1 MNDFVENYYNYCYGF
16 GLPSGEKSPR
26 VVTAGGGSR
35 AYYIIHLCRPFAASS
50 VLLLFYYV
58 LFSSQ
63 TVHLPRCIER
73 RFPRFSANCFE
84 TDFTVVHY
92 WANARR
98 GVEET

>member
-1 MNDFVENYYNYCYGF
+1 MTLWKIIIIIVTVLGCRAAKN
-16 GLPSGEKSPR
+16 PR
-26 VVTAGGGSR
+26 GWSRRGGGSR